1 MPEQRMPTV
10 LTVFGATGDL
20 MARKIVPALFY
31 LGGKG
36 ELPERF
42 AVVGF
47 SRREW
52 SDDDLRSRAREILE
66 ERFPGTAA
74 DDVEEFLER
83 FTYVR
88 GSFEDAG
95 AYDALA
101 EHLRAI
107 DADWGV
113 CANKLFYLAVPPEHY
128 RTILGRL
135 AGSGLTEACSDLAGW
150 TRVLVEKP
158 FGDDAQ
164 TSQELDEFLGGL
176 FREEQ
181 IYRID
186 HYLAKEMLQGI
197 INFRFTNNLFET
209 AWDRSAIESIEIIAS
224 RVDRRGEARPR
235 STTGWGAA

>member
-1 MPEQRMPTV
+1 MSEQRMPTV

-31 LGGKG
+31 LAGKG

-47 SRREW
+47 SRRDW

-66 ERFPGTAA
+66 ERFPEASGA
-74 DDVEEFLER
+74 DVDSFLEH
-83 FTYVR
+83 FTYTR
-88 GSFEDAG
+88 GSFEDAA

-101 EHLRAI
+101 QHIAAVDEE
-107 DADWGV
+107 WGV

-135 AGSGLTEACSDLAGW
+135 SESGLTDACSEFEGW

-158 FGDDAQ
+158 FGDDSK
-164 TSQELDEFLGGL
+164 TSQELDEFLAAVSG
-176 FREEQ
+176 
-181 IYRID
+181 
-186 HYLAKEMLQGI
+186 
-197 INFRFTNNLFET
+197 
-209 AWDRSAIESIEIIAS
+209 RS
-224 RVDRRGEARPR
+224 R
-235 STTGWGAA
+235 STASTTTLPKRCSRAS